1 MDEAEVTGYSSLLQ
15 WSDFADIKLKN
26 KLFFYLY
33 LPILNLYTSHVLQ
46 NYQWKC
52 NLNFNSSAE

>member
-46 NYQWKC
+46 NYQ
-52 NLNFNSSAE
+52 